1 MTEEHFVELAN
12 RARTLLPILREQARR
27 SFVLEITGTP
37 KAGKTTSVAVLE
49 RFFKDCGFRV
59 HVLKEKAAECP
70 LTMKGHF
77 FFNTW
82 TACSMLAEVLA
93 TVDTNV
99 DLLILD
105 RGFFD
110 ALIWLEL
117 QCRKGQVTEAER
129 KAFEEFFLLERWRG
143 LVDATIVVTTTP
155 ETAIERENAPLIVP
169 RSGSVMQAVP
179 R

>member
-37 KAGKTTSVAVLE
+37 KAGKATSVAVLE

-105 RGFFD
+105 GLSRGRSWD
-110 ALIWLEL
+110 
-117 QCRKGQVTEAER
+117 G
-129 KAFEEFFLLERWRG
+129 
-143 LVDATIVVTTTP
+143 
-155 ETAIERENAPLIVP
+155 NP
-169 RSGSVMQAVP
+169 RSLLSS
-179 R
+179 